1 MDRMPSMDLN
11 TNIPELVDSTHPGLK
26 PTWLH
31 QTKKLP
37 LKIAVHSQVTM
48 ETMVVAMK
56 VVMMVTTILNAKLNA
71 TVTTMTKSVGM
82 LATSAMKTLTALM
95 TKETTMEVKVD
106 TVQTANANVIT
117 MMNSAGMIAYNA
129 GTTTTKKTMMV
140 LMMVV
145 MKAAMM
151 AKSLDLTAHANV
163 NMKTWP
169 AGKSAMSALRLTSV
183 VTMPTREMILTKEIT
198 EKMMAK

>member
-1 MDRMPSMDLN
+1 MDRMPSMDPN
-11 TNIPELVDSTHPGLK
+11 TNIPELVDSTRPGLK

-82 LATSAMKTLTALM
+82 LATSALMTLTALM

-106 TVQTANANVIT
+106 TVQIANANVTT

-129 GTTTTKKTMMV
+129 GTITTKKMMV
-140 LMMVV
+140 ALIMVEMKVAMMV
-145 MKAAMM
+145 
-151 AKSLDLTAHANV
+151 KSLDLTAHANV

-169 AGKSAMSALRLTSV
+169 AGKSVMSASKLTSV
-183 VTMPTREMILTKEIT
+183 VMMPTREMILTKEIT
-198 EKMMAK
+198 EEMKAK

>member
-1 MDRMPSMDLN
+1 MDRMPSMDPN
-11 TNIPELVDSTHPGLK
+11 TNIPELVGSTRPGLK

-129 GTTTTKKTMMV
+129 GTTTTKKTMMA

-145 MKAAMM
+145 MKEAMM
-151 AKSLDLTAHANV
+151 AKSLGLTAHANV

-198 EKMMAK
+198 EKMMVK